1 MPIQFQNTYV
11 NPNVKIAGEE
21 IPLEQLEKTSNVIQG
36 RYDQSREYVTKA
48 NEALRVLET
57 SANPIDKEKAK
68 EIRSM
73 YANNI
78 NDISKGDDY
87 HRHLWETQ
95 GLAVETA
102 NNLKTLE
109 QRNKEIQAQ
118 EEYISKN
125 TAWGDKR
132 DQRLKEFR
140 GSLTPISWN
149 GEDRTITGANVNA
162 YSAANDVN
170 LMKLAVEYGSAMKPI
185 TYKGADGKIV
195 LLDAM
200 GNITQDK
207 TKAIGMGHLNVAG
220 GITKLEAKDVAE
232 AVGGALMEDTGVKA
246 QTERDLNYIFKYENP
261 NNIDPNS
268 KEGQAIRDKY
278 LNDNIYNAASKA
290 GGILR
295 QYQDNRSTNVTYSS
309 AVPDGMFGFGAEP
322 DPNPNNLISTPDKI
336 NVEKKVESINKET
349 QDMNASAFNKDGSF
363 KAIPTSIIDAL
374 DAYDLNSMK
383 KDQFGVSGT
392 PRKTPV
398 NPNSF
403 DSLVPAY
410 YQKAFGEGMTQKEL
424 YNKFQAD
431 KANKSKVLMSDWVIA
446 DNKRRGTVDANMK
459 AVVGSLPAYKEGDI
473 HDTDNQ
479 ANQAEIDAAWKSGG
493 VTFNAYT
500 GAITI
505 GSGKEK
511 LMIPLGTVGETN
523 ENNYAQIRMNAV
535 SRVTKTLLDVTVPT
549 SYLQGPNKE
558 PFSIPIQDKAGNT
571 LGYQSFIVDK
581 EGAKGKIPK
590 MVDGK
595 MTYVNSPGRITVI
608 NHNSDG
614 SIMRKGKGNTGLPMT
629 KEYLLGDGEKPIQF
643 TVDMLNEIV
652 DPFTLE

>member
-21 IPLEQLEKTSNVIQG
+21 IPLEQLEKTSNIIQG
-36 RYDQSREYVTKA
+36 RYDQSREYVNKA

-68 EIRSM
+68 EIRAM
-73 YANNI
+73 YTGNI
-78 NDISKGDDY
+78 SGIAEGDDY
-87 HRHLWETQ
+87 HRHLGETQ
-95 GLAVETA
+95 ALAIETA

-140 GSLTPISWN
+140 GSLTPISWS
-149 GEDRTITGANVNA
+149 GEDRTITGANVTP

-170 LMKLAVEYGSAMKPI
+170 LMKLAVDYGQHMKPI

-207 TKAIGMGHLNVAG
+207 TKAIGMGHLNVSG
-220 GITKLEAKDVAE
+220 GITKLESKDVAE
-232 AVGGALMEDTGVKA
+232 AVGGALMEDAGVKA

-268 KEGQAIRDKY
+268 EEGQAIRDKY
-278 LNDNIYNAASKA
+278 LKDNIYDAASKA

-322 DPNPNNLISTPDKI
+322 DPNPNNLISIPDEV
-336 NVEKKVESINKET
+336 NVTNKLKSINKET
-349 QDMNASAFNKDGSF
+349 QDMNAGAFNKDGSF

-374 DAYDLNSMK
+374 NAYDLNSMK

-392 PRKTPV
+392 PRKTPI
-398 NPNSF
+398 NSNSF
-403 DSLVPAY
+403 DALVPPY
-410 YQKAFGEGMTQKEL
+410 YQKAFGEGMTQKQL

-431 KANKSKVLMSDWVIA
+431 KANKSKVLMSDWIIA
-446 DNKRRGTVDANMK
+446 DKDRRGTVDANMK
-459 AVVGSLPAYKEGDI
+459 AIVGNLPAYKEGDI

-479 ANQAEIDAAWKSGG
+479 ANQAEIDAAWKAGG

-500 GAITI
+500 GAVTI
-505 GSGKEK
+505 GTGKEK
-511 LMIPLGTVGETN
+511 LIIPIGTTGATN
-523 ENNYAQIRMNAV
+523 ENNYSQIRMKAV
-535 SRVTKTLLDVTVPT
+535 SEVTKTLLNPSVPT
-549 SYLQGPNKE
+549 GYADNVK
-558 PFSIPIQDKAGNT
+558 IPIQDKEGNT
-571 LGYQSFIVDK
+571 LGYQSFVVNK
-581 EGAKGKIPK
+581 EGATKIPK
-590 MVDGK
+590 RDKNGNMV
-595 MTYVNSPGRITVI
+595 YVNSPGKISVI
-608 NHNSDG
+608 NHEPDG
-614 SIMRKGKGNTGLPMT
+614 TIMRDPKTGLAIK

-643 TVDMLNEIV
+643 TIDMLNQV
-652 DPFTLE
+652 VTPFTGE

>member
-102 NNLKTLE
+102 NNLKTIE

-125 TAWGDKR
+125 VAWGDKR

-140 GSLTPISWN
+140 GSLTPIAWN

-170 LMKLAVEYGSAMKPI
+170 LMKLAVEYGLAMKPI

-195 LLDAM
+195 LLDSM

-278 LNDNIYNAASKA
+278 LKDNVYNAASKA
-290 GGILR
+290 GGILK
-295 QYQDNRSTNVTYSS
+295 QYQDNRSNNVTYSS
-309 AVPDGMFGFGAEP
+309 TIPNGMFGFGAEP
-322 DPNPNNLISTPDKI
+322 DPNPNNLISIPNEVLTA
-336 NVEKKVESINKET
+336 KKLESINEET
-349 QDMNASAFNKDGSF
+349 QSMNSGGFNPDGSF
-363 KAIPTSIIDAL
+363 KGVPSTLIEKFAKVTGWLANDV
-374 DAYDLNSMK
+374 DDLPK
-383 KDQFGVSGT
+383 QD
-392 PRKTPV
+392 
-398 NPNSF
+398 SF
-403 DSLVPAY
+403 DSVVPKY

-431 KANKSKVLMSDWVIA
+431 KANKSKVLMSDWIIA
-446 DNKRRGTVDANMK
+446 DKDRRGTVDANMK
-459 AVVGSLPAYKEGDI
+459 AVVGNLPAYKAGDI
-473 HDTDNQ
+473 HNVDNQ
-479 ANQAEIDAAWKSGG
+479 ANQAEVDAAWKSGG
-493 VTFNAYT
+493 VTYNAYT
-500 GAITI
+500 GAVTI
-505 GSGKEK
+505 GTGPER
-511 LMIPLGTVGETN
+511 LIIPIGTTGATN
-523 ENNYAQIRMNAV
+523 ENNYSQIRMNAI
-535 SRVTKTLLDVTVPT
+535 SRVSKTLLDPTVPT

>member
-73 YANNI
+73 YANNL
-78 NDISKGDDY
+78 NDIAKGDDY

-102 NNLKTLE
+102 NNLKTIE

-140 GSLTPISWN
+140 GSLTPISWD
-149 GEDRTITGANVNA
+149 GKDRTITGANVTP

-170 LMKLAVEYGSAMKPI
+170 LMKLAVDYGQHMKPI

-207 TKAIGMGHLNVAG
+207 TKAIGMGHLNVSG
-220 GITKLEAKDVAE
+220 GITKLESKDVAE

-268 KEGQAIRDKY
+268 KEGQAIKEKY
-278 LNDNIYNAASKA
+278 LKDNIYDAASKA
-290 GGILR
+290 GGILS
-295 QYQDNRSTNVTYSS
+295 QYQDNRSTIVTYSS
-309 AVPDGMFGFGAEP
+309 KVPDGMFGFGAEP
-322 DPNPNNLISTPDKI
+322 DPNPNNLISIPNEVLTA
-336 NVEKKVESINKET
+336 KKLESINEET
-349 QDMNASAFNKDGSF
+349 QAMNSGGFNEDGSF
-363 KAIPTSIIDAL
+363 KAVPSTLIEKFAKVTGWLANDVDDLPKQGNFDA
-374 DAYDLNSMK
+374 
-383 KDQFGVSGT
+383 V
-392 PRKTPV
+392 
-398 NPNSF
+398 
-403 DSLVPAY
+403 VPKY
-410 YQKAFGEGMTQKEL
+410 YQKAFGEGMTQKQL

-431 KANKSKVLMSDWVIA
+431 KANKAKVLTADWIIA
-446 DNKRRGTVDANMK
+446 DKDRRGTVDANMK
-459 AVVGSLPAYKEGDI
+459 AIVGNLPAYKAGDI
-473 HDTDNQ
+473 HNVDNQ
-479 ANQAEIDAAWKSGG
+479 ANQAEVDAAWKSGG
-493 VTFNAYT
+493 VTYNAYT
-500 GAITI
+500 GAVTI
-505 GSGKEK
+505 GTGPER
-511 LMIPLGTVGETN
+511 LIIPIGTTGATN
-523 ENNYAQIRMNAV
+523 EDNYSQIRMNAISKV
-535 SRVTKTLLDVTVPT
+535 SKTLLDPTVPT
-549 SYLQGPNKE
+549 NFLQGPNGE
-558 PFSIPIQDKAGNT
+558 PFSIPIQDKQGNT
-571 LGYQSFIVDK
+571 LGYQSFVVNK
-581 EGAKGKIPK
+581 EGANRIPK
-590 MVDGK
+590 RNKEGNMV
-595 MTYVNSPGRITVI
+595 YVNSPGKISVI
-608 NHNSDG
+608 NHKPDG
-614 SIMRKGKGNTGLPMT
+614 TIMRDSKTGLALK

-643 TVDMLNEIV
+643 TIDMLNQV
-652 DPFTLE
+652 VTPFTGE